1 VITEKRRK
9 KRITTRRMAITEK
22 RRKNTMIC
30 LLQEIHLSKI

>member
-9 KRITTRRMAITEK
+9 KSITTRMAITEK

-30 LLQEIHLSKI
+30 LLQEIHLKI